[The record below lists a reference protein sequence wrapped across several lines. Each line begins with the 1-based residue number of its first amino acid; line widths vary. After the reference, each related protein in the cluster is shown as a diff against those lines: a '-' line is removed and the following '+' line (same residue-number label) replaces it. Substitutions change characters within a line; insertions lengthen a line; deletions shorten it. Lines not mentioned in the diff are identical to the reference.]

1 MVQNREETKARKR
14 HSRVKTHRALD
25 KQAKRQSRDT
35 QVPPTSKVPG
45 LRPTDN
51 LNKHPDEA
59 YGDTEIPQ
67 RGKHLDNLKAGTN

>member
-14 HSRVKTHRALD
+14 HSRVKTHRTLD
-25 KQAKRQSRDT
+25 EQEKRQSRDT

-45 LRPTDN
+45 LPPTAN